1 MSETTPSEGA
11 ERIEAEAGTPPTD
24 AAPPEPAVER
34 SPTPEQRAAI
44 EARAHDV
51 LLEAGAG
58 SGKTGVMVE
67 RYTRLV
73 VDEGVSTDAVLAFT
87 FTDKAAAEL
96 RARVRAELSRRA
108 AGSGAAAVRAAGLLS
123 TMGGAWITTIHG
135 FCNRVLAAHPVAA
148 GVDPGFRVL
157 DQPEAERA
165 AREAFDAALAEF
177 LAGSDPGREETV
189 AAYDLEGLR
198 GVVVATHDEL
208 RSRGVAEPALPDP
221 PARDPAEALAAAIE
235 VAGECLEELKEG
247 DAKRLPLEEAIARL
261 AQPGPPPPLT
271 ELEALRPPGT
281 AKALAPF
288 RDALDAAIAR
298 TAEAGDG
305 GVAYRHIADLLRLY
319 TVAFEDAKARRAGI
333 DFEDLQILAARL
345 LERAEIGQA
354 YRGRFSHLLVDEF
367 QDTNRLQLRLIE
379 ALQGPKSQ
387 LVVVGDEL
395 QSIYSF
401 RHADLE
407 VFRRRRE
414 QIDAAPDAELMRLS
428 GNFRSRPEV
437 IAAVNLLGSTL
448 LGAAY
453 RPLTVGA
460 PPSSPAPRGPGPAV
474 ELHLTARDGWD
485 EAGIDLE
492 PAIDGRTPLNCLAEA
507 RTLAARLRELHE
519 AGVER
524 GSMVVLLRAFTH
536 LDAYEDSLARAGL
549 RPYVVGG
556 RGYWSQQQVA
566 DVCALLATIANP
578 LDDEALFGALASPA
592 CAVAPDTLWLL
603 RAAAGRRRHV
613 WPALEA
619 LAIEEGADLGRRR
632 AGFGSASA
640 GPDSDG
646 RGDPAAPA
654 PEAAT
659 DPGADGDR
667 PDPASERLAAP
678 ERLADIPAAERAL
691 LVEFTTGL
699 VGLRARAPR
708 LSLAGL
714 VEAAVTETGYDLATL
729 LQPSGE
735 ARLANVRKLS
745 RLAAAYEA
753 REGRDLRGLLDFLAA
768 RAETDTEAQAATAA
782 EGHDGVRIMTVH
794 NAKGLE
800 FEVVAVPDLARG
812 LLSGGRRP
820 VLALGRE
827 QPPKVGLQWRRLGRA
842 SLNLYD
848 YGDLIDAGEA
858 RDSEEGLRLFHVA
871 ATRARERLI
880 LSGVVKPEPARE
892 TKPGTAVVERI
903 VSAFDLDRPK
913 VEAES
918 GDEKDPS
925 LTNSVEVRSGSSS
938 SPSPDSPAAVDMQ
951 SSLDAEVPVPPAE
964 ARPGLDETFLASFIA
979 VHASVP
985 SPERA
990 AELRALR
997 LDAATDRPL
1006 GTGTPPLVERKPP
1019 IVPSRP
1025 LSYTAICAFEECAY
1039 RFYMERVLGLPSAS
1053 PTERV
1058 RSYPEHVGLSAN
1070 SPAGAGDEGPSA
1082 REERSARGAAVHALL
1097 EWSLANDWAEPTTEL
1112 ARRHALA
1119 AGLDLNAARRPGGG
1133 RPGAASG
1140 PSDDAGDLA
1149 ADELLGPVRD
1159 WLGSPF
1165 RAEIAGATRV
1175 RAEVPILLSAG
1186 STVLRGSIDLLVER
1200 EGLPPLVVDYKTDRL
1215 RGDDPAAR
1223 AAHYEVQRSIYA
1235 LAAKES
1241 LGAGEVEVAYVFLER
1256 ADSPVRTVLTEAEMA
1271 AGRAR
1276 IEAAVTS
1283 ISAGNFDPAP
1293 EPERTWDLCRG
1304 CPAVGRL
1311 CSGPGSD

>member
-1 MSETTPSEGA
+1 MS
-11 ERIEAEAGTPPTD
+11 D
-24 AAPPEPAVER
+24 AVVER

-44 EARAHDV
+44 EARGRDV

-67 RYTRLV
+67 RYARLV
-73 VDEGVSTDAVLAFT
+73 VDEGVSPDAVLAFT

-108 AGSGAAAVRAAGLLS
+108 AGSGAKAVRAAALL
-123 TMGGAWITTIHG
+123 TTIGGAWITTIHG

-165 AREAFDAALAEF
+165 AREAFDTALAEF
-177 LAGSDPGREETV
+177 LANGEAAREETV

-198 GVVVATHDEL
+198 GVIVATHDEL
-208 RSRGVAEPALPDP
+208 RSRGIAEPSLPDP
-221 PARDPAEALAAAIE
+221 PRSDPGEALAATIE
-235 VAGECLEELKEG
+235 AAGECLEELKEG
-247 DAKRLPLEEAIARL
+247 DPKREPLEEALSRL
-261 AQPGPPPPLT
+261 TMPGPAPTLG
-271 ELEALRPPGT
+271 ELEALRPGGK
-281 AKALAPF
+281 AKPLATFREALE
-288 RDALDAAIAR
+288 AAIAR
-298 TAEAGDG
+298 TAEAGEG
-305 GVAYRHIADLLRLY
+305 GVAYRHLADLLRLY
-319 TVAFEDAKARRAGI
+319 TAAFEGAKERRAGI
-333 DFEDLQILAARL
+333 DFEDLLILAARL

-414 QIDAAPDAELMRLS
+414 QIDADPGAELMELS

-437 IAAVNLLGSTL
+437 IAAINLFGATL
-448 LGAAY
+448 LGPTY
-453 RPLTVGA
+453 RPLRVGA
-460 PPSSPAPRGPGPAV
+460 PPAEPAPRGRGPAV

-485 EAGIDLE
+485 EAGIELE

-524 GSMVVLLRAFTH
+524 GAMVVLLRAFTH
-536 LDAYEDSLARAGL
+536 LDAHEDSLARAGL

-566 DVCALLATIANP
+566 DVTALLLAIANP

-603 RAAAGRRRHV
+603 RAAAGRRRHA

-619 LAIEEGADLGRRR
+619 LALGEGADLGASSDR
-632 AGFGSASA
+632 AA
-640 GPDSDG
+640 D
-646 RGDPAAPA
+646 AA
-654 PEAAT
+654 EQLT
-659 DPGADGDR
+659 
-667 PDPASERLAAP
+667 AP
-678 ERLADIPAAERAL
+678 ERLADIPAGEREL
-691 LVEFTTGL
+691 LTEFATRL

-714 VEAAVTETGYDLATL
+714 IEAAVTETGYDLATL
-729 LQPSGE
+729 LRPAGE

-753 REGRDLRGLLDFLAA
+753 REGRDLRGMLDFLAA
-768 RAETDTEAQAATAA
+768 RAESDTEAQAATAA

-800 FEVVAVPDLARG
+800 FEVVAVPDLSRG
-812 LLSGGRRP
+812 LLAGGRRP

-827 QPPKVGLQWRRLGRA
+827 QAPRVGLQWRRLGRA
-842 SLNLYD
+842 SVNLYD
-848 YGDLIDAGEA
+848 YGELIEAGET

-880 LSGVVKPEPARE
+880 LSGVVKPEPPRE
-892 TKPGTAVVERI
+892 MKPGTAVIER
-903 VSAFDLDRPK
+903 L
-913 VEAES
+913 VEALGVSRPAKES
-918 GDEKDPS
+918 AEPDADEASTEDLS
-925 LTNSVEVRSGSSS
+925 LGRQASE
-938 SPSPDSPAAVDMQ
+938 PAAADTATVT
-951 SSLDAEVPVPPAE
+951 EVAVPPAE
-964 ARPGLDETFLASFIA
+964 ARPGLDETFP
-979 VHASVP
+979 ASVIEVHLNEP
-985 SPERA
+985 SPERG
-990 AELRALR
+990 AELRNLH
-997 LDAATDRPL
+997 LDAAADRPL
-1006 GTGTPPLVERKPP
+1006 GSGTPPLVERKPP

-1025 LSYTAICAFEECAY
+1025 LSYTAISAFEECGY
-1039 RFYMERVLGLPSAS
+1039 RFYMERVLGLPAAAQS
-1053 PTERV
+1053 PTRNTP
-1058 RSYPEHVGLSAN
+1058 SIGQLGGGITGGLVGS
-1070 SPAGAGDEGPSA
+1070 GDEGPSA
-1082 REERSARGAAVHALL
+1082 REERSARGTAVHALL
-1097 EWSLANDWAEPTTEL
+1097 EWSQANEWAEPSPEL

-1119 AGLDLNAARRPGGG
+1119 AGLDLDHRLRSSLVPHTATSSDRTGADPAAE
-1133 RPGAASG
+1133 
-1140 PSDDAGDLA
+1140 
-1149 ADELLGPVRD
+1149 ELLGPVRD
-1159 WLGSPF
+1159 WLGSGL
-1165 RAEIAGATRV
+1165 REEIAGGVRV
-1175 RAEVPILLSAG
+1175 RAEVPILLRAQG
-1186 STVLRGSIDLLVER
+1186 TVLRGSIDLLVER
-1200 EGLPPLVVDYKTDRL
+1200 EGAPPLVVDYKTDRL
-1215 RGDDPAAR
+1215 RGEDPAAR
-1223 AAHYEVQRSIYA
+1223 ASHYEIQRSIYA
-1235 LAAKES
+1235 LAAAES
-1241 LGAGEVEVAYVFLER
+1241 LGADEVEVAYVFLER
-1256 ADSPVRTVLTEAEMA
+1256 ADTPSLTVLTRADMD
-1271 AGRAR
+1271 AGQAR
-1276 IEAAVTS
+1276 IDAAVEA
-1283 ISAGNFDPAP
+1283 ISAGDFSPAP

-1304 CPAVGRL
+1304 CPALGRL
-1311 CSGPGSD
+1311 CAGPPPPP